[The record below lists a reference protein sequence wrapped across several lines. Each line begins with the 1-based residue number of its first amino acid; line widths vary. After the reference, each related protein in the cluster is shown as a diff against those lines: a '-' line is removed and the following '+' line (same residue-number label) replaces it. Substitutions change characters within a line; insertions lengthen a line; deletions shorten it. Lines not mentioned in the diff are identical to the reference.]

1 MRSPPLLSSD
11 QRTIYLNDHLAGSTF
26 GLELARRTQSANR
39 GTEFEA
45 PLDELVEEIAADRRE
60 LEGIIERLGAPRD
73 QMKVG
78 AGWLAEKVGRLKPN
92 GRLTGYSPLGRLLE
106 LEALSGGVNAK
117 LGLWRAPRR
126 AAAAEALFSLTASL
140 ARLPNSRPIPSHH
153 EAMASAYSSPARSIR
168 SLCPA
173 SGRRRSTFGS
183 GGALKSSCH
192 GSSGRSRR
200 ARRVLQ
206 KARPE
211 LRDA

>member
-26 GLELARRTQSANR
+26 GLELARRTRSANR

-60 LEGIIERLGAPRD
+60 LEVIIERLGAPRD

-117 LGLWRAPRR
+117 LGLWRALRRTVSAEPRLDEARLDELIAR
-126 AAAAEALFSLTASL
+126 AESQLERL
-140 ARLPNSRPIPSHH
+140 ARLH
-153 EAMASAYSSPARSIR
+153 
-168 SLCPA
+168 
-173 SGRRRSTFGS
+173 GRAAEL
-183 GGALKSSCH
+183 AL
-192 GSSGRSRR
+192 
-200 ARRVLQ
+200 
-206 KARPE
+206 
-211 LRDA
+211 